1 MARSSTP
8 RHSKKSPQ
16 VMIEHEPEPVTVPE
30 PVAEQAANEVFQSV
44 DKVSKPVEEVLEAN
58 PEAFE
63 TEPDAKPQPEYTP
76 AAAPASQSASISHFV
91 SGLAGGVIALLGAA
105 ALQWGG
111 ILPSVGTSS
120 EVSVL
125 KQQVTKLLEA
135 PAVTGLDETM
145 VNGLKAAQTG
155 LQNTLESMSAELTT
169 VTTATRQL
177 ADEFNKLKSSGAA
190 GGSAAISAFNE
201 KLAALEAQLRG
212 LNPTDNSAQIAALE
226 EKIAEV
232 GQGGGAANV
241 AQAIAAAGL
250 KAAIDRGG
258 AFANELETYATVA
271 PQSPELEQLKN
282 LAATGVPSRSELVSA
297 FGEAANAMIAASQV
311 SDPDAGFLERLTNS
325 AKGMVR
331 SRPVGAVE
339 GDTVEAVVSR
349 MEVAINRGDLDAAVL
364 ESAKLPDEARAA
376 GADFLAKLT
385 ARRDADA
392 LVSKA
397 LTSALSASG
406 AIK

>member
-1 MARSSTP
+1 MARSGTP

-16 VMIEHEPEPVTVPE
+16 VTIEHEVEPVSVS
-30 PVAEQAANEVFQSV
+30 EQAAEEVVNEVAEPVEQV
-44 DKVSKPVEEVLEAN
+44 TRAEPEVIESKPDAS
-58 PEAFE
+58 PEKEYVPTA
-63 TEPDAKPQPEYTP
+63 PE
-76 AAAPASQSASISHFV
+76 SGGISHFL

-111 ILPSVGTSS
+111 ILPSVGTNS
-120 EVSVL
+120 EVSIL

-135 PAVTGLDETM
+135 PAISGLDETM
-145 VNGLKAAQTG
+145 VDGLKAAQTG
-155 LQNTLESMSAELTT
+155 LQNTLESMSGELIT

-190 GGSAAISAFNE
+190 GGSAALSAFND

-212 LNPTDNSAQIAALE
+212 LKPEDNSAQIAALE

-232 GQGGGAANV
+232 GRGGGAANV

-282 LAATGVPSRSELVSA
+282 LAATGVPSRSELASA
-297 FGEAANAMIAASQV
+297 FGDAANTMIAASQTG
-311 SDPDAGFLERLTNS
+311 DPDAGFFERLTNS
-325 AKGMVR
+325 AQSIVR

-339 GDTVEAVVSR
+339 GDSVDAIAAR

-397 LTSALSASG
+397 LTSALAASG
-406 AIK
+406 VAK

>member
-1 MARSSTP
+1 MARSGPP
-8 RHSKKSPQ
+8 RHSKKAPQ
-16 VMIEHEPEPVTVPE
+16 VTIEHEPESVSASE
-30 PVAEQAANEVFQSV
+30 PMAGEALNN
-44 DKVSKPVEEVLEAN
+44 VSEPVEEVTEAKPEVFETAPEAN
-58 PEAFE
+58 PE
-63 TEPDAKPQPEYTP
+63 PEYAPVMPP
-76 AAAPASQSASISHFV
+76 APKSTGISHFF
-91 SGLAGGVIALLGAA
+91 SGVAGGVIALLGAG

-111 ILPSVGTSS
+111 IIPSVGANS

-125 KQQVTKLLEA
+125 RQQVNKLLEA
-135 PAVTGLDETM
+135 PAVTGLDDT
-145 VNGLKAAQTG
+145 VVDGLKAAQTG
-155 LQNTLESMSAELTT
+155 LQNTLESMSGELTT

-177 ADEFNKLKSSGAA
+177 ADEFNKLKSSGVE

-201 KLAALEAQLRG
+201 KLAALEAQIRG
-212 LNPTDNSAQIAALE
+212 LNPADNSAQIAELE
-226 EKIAEV
+226 QKIAEV
-232 GQGGGAANV
+232 GQGDGAANV

-282 LAATGVPSRSELVSA
+282 LAATGVPSRSELASN
-297 FGEAANAMIAASQV
+297 FSDAANAMIAASQKT
-311 SDPDAGFLERLTNS
+311 DPNAGFFERLTNS

-339 GDTVEAVVSR
+339 GDTVDAVVAR

-376 GADFLAKLT
+376 GADFLTQLT
-385 ARRDADA
+385 ARRDTDA

-406 AIK
+406 AAK

>member
-1 MARSSTP
+1 MARSGTP

-16 VMIEHEPEPVTVPE
+16 VIIEHEAEPVTASDPVLEDVVNDAVE
-30 PVAEQAANEVFQSV
+30 PVAEVMQAQPEVIESQ
-44 DKVSKPVEEVLEAN
+44 
-58 PEAFE
+58 PEA
-63 TEPDAKPQPEYTP
+63 TPRREYSPSTP
-76 AAAPASQSASISHFV
+76 PAPKSGGFSHFL
-91 SGLAGGVIALLGAA
+91 SGLAGGAIALLGAG

-111 ILPSVGTSS
+111 IIPSVGTTS
-120 EVSVL
+120 EISVL
-125 KQQVTKLLEA
+125 RQQVTKLMEA
-135 PAVTGLDETM
+135 PAVTGLDDT
-145 VNGLKAAQTG
+145 VVDGLKAAQTG
-155 LQNTLESMSAELTT
+155 LQNTLQSMSGELTT

-190 GGSAAISAFNE
+190 GGSAAIAAFNE

-212 LNPTDNSAQIAALE
+212 LKPEDNSAQIAALE

-282 LAATGVPSRSELVSA
+282 LAATGVPSRSELAAS
-297 FGEAANAMIAASQV
+297 FGDAANVMIAASQT
-311 SDPDAGFLERLTNS
+311 SEPNAGFFERLANS
-325 AKGMVR
+325 AQSLVR
-331 SRPVGAVE
+331 SRPVGSVE
-339 GDTVEAVVSR
+339 GDTVDAIVAR

-385 ARRDADA
+385 ARRDTDA

-397 LTSALSASG
+397 LTSALAASG
-406 AIK
+406 AAK

>member
-1 MARSSTP
+1 MAKSGTP

-16 VMIEHEPEPVTVPE
+16 VTIEHEAEPVTASEPVLEDVVNDAVE
-30 PVAEQAANEVFQSV
+30 PVAEVMQARPEVIESQ
-44 DKVSKPVEEVLEAN
+44 
-58 PEAFE
+58 PEA
-63 TEPDAKPQPEYTP
+63 TPQSEYSHATP
-76 AAAPASQSASISHFV
+76 PAPKSGGFSHFL
-91 SGLAGGVIALLGAA
+91 SGLAGGAIALLGAG

-111 ILPSVGTSS
+111 IIPSVGRTS
-120 EVSVL
+120 EISVL
-125 KQQVTKLLEA
+125 RQQVTKLMEA
-135 PAVTGLDETM
+135 PAVTGLDDT
-145 VNGLKAAQTG
+145 VVDGLKAAQTG
-155 LQNTLESMSAELTT
+155 LQNTLESMSGELTT

-177 ADEFNKLKSSGAA
+177 ADEFNKLKSSGLE
-190 GGSAAISAFNE
+190 GGSAAILAFNE

-212 LNPTDNSAQIAALE
+212 LKPEDNSAQIAALE

-232 GQGGGAANV
+232 GQGGGANV

-282 LAATGVPSRSELVSA
+282 LAATGVPSRSELAAS
-297 FGEAANAMIAASQV
+297 FGDAANAMIAASQT
-311 SDPDAGFLERLTNS
+311 SDPNAGFFERLTNS
-325 AKGMVR
+325 AQSLVR
-331 SRPVGAVE
+331 SRPVGVVE
-339 GDTVEAVVSR
+339 GDTVDAIVAR

-385 ARRDADA
+385 ARRDTDA

-397 LTSALSASG
+397 LTSALAASG
-406 AIK
+406 TAK